1 MARLGTIELL
11 TPESASDGGAAFTL
25 TSAARTDALLRFEG
39 AEIELRQ
46 GQRDAV
52 VRFRGAAN
60 AADTYQRGH
69 DLAQQGLDLLSMLGR
84 VDGVIAD
91 AEGEHVLWW
100 LEQAGLVVRFV
111 STATLRV
118 GFGPVTGEA
127 RDAQGNIIPPPPV
140 VPRHHIG
147 FRFYRLAQVTDDL
160 YDAYRNMYL
169 AFEVLLSSRFPKN
182 TGEWEGDWVK
192 RGLEAASREVVIK
205 DLVPQGTSDVAQ
217 AVLDLIYQNAR
228 LRLFHAKEGKEF
240 YAPQDSRADRELVS
254 QALRALTLIVL
265 RMAETWFQT
274 RRIGGWVN
282 LELVYQL
289 AVEQLRG
296 TTMMA
301 SGDSSPLD
309 PSEGDLSH
317 ARFQDALRMPTR
329 LAPELQ
335 RGAAPAVFGSAEAA
349 DLTRLPVLRRIDLV
363 TANSPYMA
371 QLLDSECVLDGVA
384 RLEVLTHICA
394 MNLNQ
399 PKSLFKT

>member
-1 MARLGTIELL
+1 LARLGTIELL

-52 VRFRGAAN
+52 ARFRGAA
-60 AADTYQRGH
+60 DTYQSGH
-69 DLAQQGLDLLSMLGR
+69 ALAQQGLDLLSMLGR
-84 VDGVIAD
+84 VDAVIAD
-91 AEGEHVLWW
+91 AEAEHVLWW
-100 LEQAGLVVRFV
+100 LEQAGLVVRLV
-111 STATLRV
+111 STPTLPV
-118 GFGPVTGEA
+118 SLGPVTGEA
-127 RDAQGNIIPPPPV
+127 RDAQGNIVPPPPV
-140 VPRHHIG
+140 VPRHHLG

-169 AFEVLLSSRFPKN
+169 AFEVLLSSRFRRAEN
-182 TGEWEGDWVK
+182 ERERDWLK
-192 RGLEAASREVVIK
+192 RGLEEASREVVIK

-217 AVLDLIYQNAR
+217 AVLDLIYSAR
-228 LRLFHAKEGKEF
+228 LRLFHAKEGEEF
-240 YAPQDSRADRELVS
+240 YAPQDSPADRKLVS
-254 QALRALTLIVL
+254 QALRAFTLIVL
-265 RMAETWFQT
+265 RMAEAWFET
-274 RRIGGWVN
+274 RRMGGWVN
-282 LELVYQL
+282 LEWVYQK
-289 AVEQLRG
+289 AVEKLRG
-296 TTMMA
+296 TSLMA

-317 ARFQDALRMPTR
+317 ARFRDALRIPTR

-349 DLTRLPVLRRIDLV
+349 DLTRLPVLRRIDV
-363 TANSPYMA
+363 ITASTPYIS
-371 QLLDSECVLDGVA
+371 QLLDSECILDGVA
-384 RLEVLTHICA
+384 RLEVLTHIRA

>member
-1 MARLGTIELL
+1 LARLGTIELL
-11 TPESASDGGAAFTL
+11 TPESGSDGGAAFAL

-52 VRFRGAAN
+52 VRFRGAA
-60 AADTYQRGH
+60 DTYQRGH
-69 DLAQQGLDLLSMLGR
+69 ALAQQGLDLLSMLGR
-84 VDGVIAD
+84 VDAVIAD
-91 AEGEHVLWW
+91 AEDEHVLWW
-100 LEQAGLVVRFV
+100 LEQAGIVVRLV
-111 STATLRV
+111 STTTLKLGV
-118 GFGPVTGEA
+118 GTVTVEV
-127 RDAQGNIIPPPPV
+127 RDAQGNIVPPTPV
-140 VPRHHIG
+140 VPHHHIG

-182 TGEWEGDWVK
+182 RDEREGDWLK
-192 RGLEAASREVVIK
+192 RGLEGVGGDVLIT
-205 DLVPQGTSDVAQ
+205 DLVSEGTLNVVQ
-217 AVLDLIYQNAR
+217 AVLDLIYYDAR
-228 LRLFHAKEGKEF
+228 LPLFHAKEGRAF
-240 YAPQDSRADRELVS
+240 YAPQDSPANREMVS
-254 QALRALTLIVL
+254 RALRALTLIVL

-274 RRIGGWVN
+274 RRMGGGLFLGWV
-282 LELVYQL
+282 Y
-289 AVEQLRG
+289 EQAAETLRG

-301 SGDSSPLD
+301 SGDSSPFD
-309 PSEGDLSH
+309 PSEVDLSH

-329 LAPELQ
+329 LAPEFQ

-349 DLTRLPVLRRIDLV
+349 ELTRLPVLRRIDLV
-363 TANSPYMA
+363 AANSPYMA

-384 RLEVLTHICA
+384 RLEVLTHIRA

>member
-1 MARLGTIELL
+1 LARLGTIELL
-11 TPESASDGGAAFTL
+11 TRESANDGGAAFAL
-25 TSAARTDALLRFEG
+25 TSAARTDALFRFEG

-52 VRFRGAAN
+52 VRFHGVAGAA
-60 AADTYQRGH
+60 ATYQRGH
-69 DLAQQGLDLLSMLGR
+69 ALAQQGLDLLSMLGR

-91 AEGEHVLWW
+91 AEDEHVLWW
-100 LEQAGLVVRFV
+100 LEQAGIVVRLV
-111 STATLRV
+111 STTTLKFGV
-118 GFGPVTGEA
+118 GPVTVEV
-127 RDAQGNIIPPPPV
+127 RDAQGNIVPPTPV
-140 VPRHHIG
+140 VPHHHIG

-182 TGEWEGDWVK
+182 RDEGEGDWLK
-192 RGLEAASREVVIK
+192 RGLEGASGDVLIT
-205 DLVPQGTSDVAQ
+205 DLVPQGTSNFAQ
-217 AVLDLIYQNAR
+217 AVLDLIYHDAR
-228 LRLFHAKEGKEF
+228 LPLFHAKEGRAF
-240 YAPQDSRADRELVS
+240 YAPQDSPANRELVS
-254 QALRALTLIVL
+254 RALRALTIIVL

-274 RRIGGWVN
+274 RRMRGGVYFGW
-282 LELVYQL
+282 LYQQAIEL
-289 AVEQLRG
+289 LRG

-301 SGDSSPLD
+301 SGDSSPFD

-363 TANSPYMA
+363 AANSPYMA
-371 QLLDSECVLDGVA
+371 QLLESECVLDGVA
-384 RLEVLTHICA
+384 RLEVLTHIRA
-394 MNLNQ
+394 MNLNE

>member
-11 TPESASDGGAAFTL
+11 TRESASDGGAAFTL

-39 AEIELRQ
+39 AEIELRK

-52 VRFRGAAN
+52 VRFRGSVAG
-60 AADTYQRGH
+60 AADTYQWGH
-69 DLAQQGLDLLSMLGR
+69 ALAQQGLDLFMLGR

-91 AEGEHVLWW
+91 AEDEHVLWW
-100 LEQAGLVVRFV
+100 LEQAGLIVRLV

-118 GFGPVTGEA
+118 GIVVTVKV
-127 RDAQGNIIPPPPV
+127 RDAQGKIVPPTPV
-140 VPRHHIG
+140 VPHHHIG

-169 AFEVLLSSRFPKN
+169 AFEVLLSSRFPRNK
-182 TGEWEGDWVK
+182 GEWEADWLK
-192 RGLEAASREVVIK
+192 RGLEGASGDVRIT
-205 DLVPQGTSDVAQ
+205 DLVSEGTSNVAQ
-217 AVLDLIYQNAR
+217 AVFDLIYHDAR
-228 LRLFHAKEGKEF
+228 LPLFHAKEGQAF
-240 YAPQDSRADRELVS
+240 YAPQDSPADRELVS
-254 QALRALTLIVL
+254 RALRALTLIVL

-274 RRIGGWVN
+274 RRTGGFVVLGWV
-282 LELVYQL
+282 YQQ

-301 SGDSSPLD
+301 SGDSSPFD

-335 RGAAPAVFGSAEAA
+335 RGAAPAVFASAEAP

-363 TANSPYMA
+363 TASNPYMA

-384 RLEVLTHICA
+384 RLEVLTHIRA

-399 PKSLFKT
+399 PKSFFKT